1 MLTENI
7 NVISA
12 AKLHIAQC
20 KRKPRHKESGV
31 LNFYKEVLVLLV
43 TLTSKFIENSPI
55 KGAVVRFTM
64 CFDSNNMANIQNSA
78 IKTLWLLCE
87 KVLTWQRVP
96 STKYVEEA
104 KEQY

>member
-1 MLTENI
+1 
-7 NVISA
+7 
-12 AKLHIAQC
+12 
-20 KRKPRHKESGV
+20 
-31 LNFYKEVLVLLV
+31 
-43 TLTSKFIENSPI
+43 
-55 KGAVVRFTM
+55 M